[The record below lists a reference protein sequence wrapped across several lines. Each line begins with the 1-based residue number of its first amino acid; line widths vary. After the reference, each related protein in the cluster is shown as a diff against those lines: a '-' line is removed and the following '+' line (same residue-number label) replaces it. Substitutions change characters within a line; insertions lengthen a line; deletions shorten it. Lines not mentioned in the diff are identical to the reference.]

1 MGDNLNSP
9 TSKRAP
15 KKSTQIRVKLHVW
28 NEGKII
34 FKRMISNIL
43 KRLEIQS
50 GTFFRNKMHICA

>member
-1 MGDNLNSP
+1 MGDNLTSP

-15 KKSTQIRVKLHVW
+15 KKLTQIRVKLHVW

-43 KRLEIQS
+43 KILEIQS
-50 GTFFRNKMHICA
+50 GTFFS